1 MNDIIGNIKQRLQ
14 SKTAATRVTD
24 VNFYTVQM
32 NRTKIKK
39 FEDIV
44 KGLKE
49 ERQIYCKNLEGFN
62 IEVRTKPYS
71 GASSLK
77 NHSKRKIA
85 FSDAFSCYED
95 PYMFL
100 QKLKEIEMLED
111 TAYYEYFVDVEYRIL
126 NQFGFEVSGGE
137 RAEFNLLQEVNDA
150 YQYDILMVD
159 EPESSFDNIF
169 LRNRVNHML
178 REISQEMP
186 VIIVTH
192 NSTVGAS
199 IKPDFLVHTKRFI
212 NKNNKD
218 ISYEIYYGHPTNRNL
233 KNNEGKQI
241 KNLQA
246 TLDCLEA
253 GESAYME
260 RGKEYEMLR
269 D

>member
-1 MNDIIGNIKQRLQ
+1 MHNDLINEYVKEQQVVLKKLWVNDIIGNIKQRLQ

-100 QKLKEIEMLED
+100 QKLKEIC
-111 TAYYEYFVDVEYRIL
+111 Y
-126 NQFGFEVSGGE
+126 
-137 RAEFNLLQEVNDA
+137 
-150 YQYDILMVD
+150 
-159 EPESSFDNIF
+159 
-169 LRNRVNHML
+169 
-178 REISQEMP
+178 
-186 VIIVTH
+186 
-192 NSTVGAS
+192 
-199 IKPDFLVHTKRFI
+199 
-212 NKNNKD
+212 
-218 ISYEIYYGHPTNRNL
+218 IY
-233 KNNEGKQI
+233 
-241 KNLQA
+241 
-246 TLDCLEA
+246 
-253 GESAYME
+253 
-260 RGKEYEMLR
+260 
-269 D
+269 